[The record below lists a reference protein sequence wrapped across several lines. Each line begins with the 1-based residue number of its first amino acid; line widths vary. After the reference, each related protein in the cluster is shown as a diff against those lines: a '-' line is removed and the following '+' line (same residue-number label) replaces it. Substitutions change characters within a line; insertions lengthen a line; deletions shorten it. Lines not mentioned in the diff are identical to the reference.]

1 MVTAVSTYD
10 PRANLQI
17 GKNTHHPN
25 GGIMAEIE
33 GLITVYNDGRVER
46 SSIVPNVAASS
57 LPQHLGI
64 TCGDVAI
71 FDPSR
76 LWARVYVPSGFPA
89 GRLPV
94 LVYFHGGGFCVGS
107 AAWKCY
113 HEFLANLSSQIPC
126 VTVSVNYRLAPEH
139 RLPAAYDDGVRA
151 VAWVKQQ
158 ASKSYSGAGRDSL
171 SWWTDKCDFSRIFL
185 AGDSAGANIAYNVA
199 SSAANG
205 GGGVKGLVLI
215 QPFFGG
221 EARTNSEKHAA
232 QPPFSALTL
241 AASDAYWA
249 LALPEGCSRDHPWC
263 NPLAAATRMNNL
275 KLLPPTMV
283 CISEMDILKDR
294 NIGFC
299 AAMGTA
305 VEKVVYKGVG
315 HAFQILHNSPLS
327 HPRTHEMMSHLRSF
341 VVHHH

>member
-17 GKNTHHPN
+17 VKNTHHPN

-57 LPQHLGI
+57 VPQHLGI

-71 FDPSR
+71 FEPSR
-76 LWARVYVPSGFPA
+76 LWARVYVPNGSP

-126 VTVSVNYRLAPEH
+126 VVISVNYRLAPEH

-158 ASKSYSGAGRDSL
+158 AGKSYSGGRDGL

-199 SSAANG
+199 SSGGG

-221 EARTNSEKHAA
+221 EARTESEKHAA
-232 QPPFSALTL
+232 QPPFSALSL

-263 NPLAAATRMNNL
+263 NPLAATRMKNL
-275 KLLPPTMV
+275 KLPATMV

-299 AAMGTA
+299 AAMGTT

-315 HAFQILHNSPLS
+315 HAFQILHNYPLS
-327 HPRTHEMMSHLRSF
+327 QPRTHEMMSHLRSF

>member
-1 MVTAVSTYD
+1 MVTAISTYD
-10 PRANLQI
+10 PRGNLQI
-17 GKNTHHPN
+17 GKNSHHPN

-46 SSIVPNVAASS
+46 TSIVPNVAAN
-57 LPQHLGI
+57 LPQNLGV
-64 TCGDVAI
+64 TCGDVAV
-71 FDPSR
+71 FNPSR
-76 LWARVYVPSGFPA
+76 LWARIYVPSGSP

-94 LVYFHGGGFCVGS
+94 VVYFHGGGFCVGS

-126 VTVSVNYRLAPEH
+126 VVVSVNYRLAPEH

-158 ASKSYSGAGRDSL
+158 AG

-199 SSAANG
+199 SRLSTTSVTTNG
-205 GGGVKGLVLI
+205 GIKGLVLI

-221 EARTNSEKHAA
+221 EARTNSEKHTA

-241 AASDAYWA
+241 PASDAYWA
-249 LALPEGCSRDHPWC
+249 LALPEGCNRDHPWC
-263 NPLAAATRMNNL
+263 NPLASRMNNL
-275 KLLPPTMV
+275 KLPPTMV

-299 AAMGTA
+299 AALASATGTV

-327 HPRTHEMMSHLRSF
+327 QPRTHEMMSHLKSF
-341 VVHHH
+341 VVHHHWTCIF